1 MIRFA
6 LQQEDEL
13 VPYPDKVKARF
24 SDWTAQ
30 QQNRERKFTPEQMRW
45 LEMIRDHV
53 ATSVEIT
60 LDAFDYNPF
69 SQQGGL
75 GKAIQL
81 FGKELRPLLDELN
94 ETLAA

>member
-1 MIRFA
+1 
-6 LQQEDEL
+6 
-13 VPYPDKVKARF
+13 VKARF
-24 SDWTAQ
+24 ATWIAQ
-30 QQNRERKFTPEQMRW
+30 QENSGRKFTSEQMRW

-75 GKAIQL
+75 GKALQL
-81 FGKELRPLLDELN
+81 FGRELRPLLDELN
-94 ETLAA
+94 EALAA